1 MDMTTYKLAVI
12 PGPGIGG
19 EVVPEAVR
27 LLEST
32 DLNFDCRYFEIG
44 FEVWKKTGSPVPDD
58 VLAGVRETQAC
69 LFGATTTPVG
79 VPGYKSAIIMLR
91 RALGLYAN
99 VRPAKSYPTQKG
111 MKDVDLVIVRENTE
125 GMYSGW
131 EFALPDSA
139 YTIRVITRKATERI
153 ARFAFELAMKRRKK
167 VTIVTKAN
175 VLRVSDGL
183 FLEVAQKVAEDY
195 PDVEVEEAF
204 VDVTAM
210 RLVLKPQI
218 FDVIVTSNLFGD
230 ILSDESA
237 GLVGGLG
244 LAPSANIGDD
254 YALFEPV
261 HGSAPRLAGKDIA
274 NPMAAIMASKM
285 MLDYFGENRWAERIE
300 KAIVSVLE
308 EGKVLTPD
316 LGGSSSTK
324 QVTDAIIDVL

>member
-1 MDMTTYKLAVI
+1 MTTYKIAVI

-27 LLEST
+27 VLEST
-32 DLNFDCRYFEIG
+32 DLTFDFRYFEVG
-44 FEVWKKTGSPVPDD
+44 YEVFQKTGTPVPDD
-58 VLAGVRETQAC
+58 VLAGIRKTQAC

-79 VPGYKSAIIMLR
+79 VPGYKSAIITLR

-99 VRPAKSYPTQKG
+99 VRPAKSLPIEKS

-125 GMYSGW
+125 GLYSGM
-131 EFALPDSA
+131 EFELADSA
-139 YTIRVITRKATERI
+139 YSIRVITRKATERI
-153 ARFAFELAMKRRKK
+153 ARFAFDLAMKRSKK
-167 VTIVTKAN
+167 VTVVTKAN
-175 VLRVSDGL
+175 VLRMSDGL
-183 FLEVAQKVAEDY
+183 FLEVARKVAEDY
-195 PDVEVEEAF
+195 PEVEVEEAF

-210 RLVLKPQI
+210 RLVLKPHI

-230 ILSDESA
+230 ILSDETA

-244 LAPSANIGDD
+244 LTPSANIGAD
-254 YALFEPV
+254 YGLFEPV

-285 MLDYFGENRWAERIE
+285 MLDYLGETGWAERIE
-300 KAIVSVLE
+300 NAVVTVLE

-324 QVTDAIIDVL
+324 QVTDAIIAAL

>member
-1 MDMTTYKLAVI
+1 MTTYKLAVI
-12 PGPGIGG
+12 PGPGIGA

-32 DLNFDCRYFEIG
+32 DLTFDCRYMEIG
-44 FEVWKKTGSPVPDD
+44 YEVFKKTGTPVPDE
-58 VLAGVRETQAC
+58 VLTEIRKTQAC

-79 VPGYKSAIIMLR
+79 VPGYKSAIITLR

-99 VRPAKSYPTQKG
+99 VRPAKSYPIQKS

-125 GMYSGW
+125 GLYSGM
-131 EFALPDSA
+131 EFELPDSA
-139 YTIRVITRKATERI
+139 YTLRVITRKATERI
-153 ARFAFELAMKRRKK
+153 ARYAFDLAMKRRKK
-167 VTIVTKAN
+167 VTVVTKAN
-175 VLRVSDGL
+175 VLRKSDGL
-183 FLEVAQKVAEDY
+183 FLEVSRKVAEDY
-195 PDVEVEEAF
+195 PDVEMEEAF

-210 RLVLKPQI
+210 RLVLKPNI

-230 ILSDESA
+230 ILSDEAA

-244 LAPSANIGDD
+244 LAPSANIGAD

-261 HGSAPRLAGKDIA
+261 HGSAPRLAGKGIA
-274 NPMAAIMASKM
+274 NPMAAILASKM
-285 MLDYFGENRWAERIE
+285 MLDYLGENRWAERVE
-300 KAIVSVLE
+300 NAVVSVLE

-324 QVTDAIIDVL
+324 QVTDAIIDAL

>member
-1 MDMTTYKLAVI
+1 MTTYKLAVI

-32 DLNFDCRYFEIG
+32 DLTFDCRYFEIG
-44 FEVWKKTGSPVPDD
+44 FEVWQKTGTPVPED

-131 EFALPDSA
+131 EFKLPDSA
-139 YTIRVITRKATERI
+139 YTIRVISRKATERI
-153 ARFAFELAMKRRKK
+153 TRFAFELAMKRRKK
-167 VTIVTKAN
+167 VTVVTKAN

-183 FLEVAQKVAEDY
+183 FLEVAREVAKDY

-210 RLVLKPQI
+210 RLILKPTI

-244 LAPSANIGDD
+244 LAPSANIGAD

-261 HGSAPRLAGKDIA
+261 HGSAPRLAEKNIA

-285 MLDYFGENRWAERIE
+285 MLDYLGENSWAERIE
-300 KAIVSVLE
+300 NAIVSVLK

-324 QVTDAIIDVL
+324 QVTDAIIDAL

>member
-1 MDMTTYKLAVI
+1 MTTYKLAVI
-12 PGPGIGG
+12 PGPGIGA

-27 LLEST
+27 LLGNT
-32 DLNFDCRYFEIG
+32 DLTFDCRYFEIG
-44 FEVWKKTGSPVPDD
+44 FEVWKKTGTPVPDD

-99 VRPAKSYPTQKG
+99 IRPAKSYPTQKG

-125 GMYSGW
+125 GTYSGW
-131 EFALPDSA
+131 AFALPDSA
-139 YTIRVITRKATERI
+139 YTMRVITRKATERI
-153 ARFAFELAMKRRKK
+153 TRYAFELAMKRRKK
-167 VTIVTKAN
+167 VTVVTKAN

-183 FLEVAQKVAEDY
+183 FLEVARKVSEDY

-210 RLVLKPQI
+210 RLVLKPTI

-244 LAPSANIGDD
+244 LAPSANIGTD

-261 HGSAPRLAGKDIA
+261 HGSAPRLAGKNIA

-285 MLDYFGENRWAERIE
+285 MLDYLGENRWAERIDN
-300 KAIVSVLE
+300 AIISVLE

-324 QVTDAIIDVL
+324 QVTDAIIDAL

>member
-1 MDMTTYKLAVI
+1 MTTYKLAVI
-12 PGPGIGG
+12 PGPGIGE
-19 EVVPEAVR
+19 EVVSEAIR

-32 DLNFDCRYFEIG
+32 DLTFDCNYFEIG
-44 FEVWKKTGSPVPDD
+44 YDVFKKTGTPVPGD
-58 VLAGVRETQAC
+58 VLAGIRKTQAC

-79 VPGYKSAIIMLR
+79 VPGYKSAIITLR

-99 VRPAKSYPTQKG
+99 VRPAKSYPIAKS

-125 GMYSGW
+125 GMYSGM
-131 EFALPDSA
+131 EFELPDSA

-153 ARFAFELAMKRRKK
+153 TRFAFDLAMKRTKK
-167 VTIVTKAN
+167 VTVVTKAN
-175 VLRVSDGL
+175 VLRKSDGL
-183 FLEVAQKVAEDY
+183 FLEVSRKVAKDY

-210 RLVLKPQI
+210 RLVLKPNI

-230 ILSDESA
+230 ILSDEAA

-244 LAPSANIGDD
+244 LAPSANIGTD

-261 HGSAPRLAGKDIA
+261 HGSAPRLAGKGIA
-274 NPMAAIMASKM
+274 NPMAAILASRM
-285 MLDYFGENRWAERIE
+285 MLDYLGENKWAERIE
-300 KAIVSVLE
+300 NAIITVLK

-316 LGGSSSTK
+316 LGGSSSTT

>member
-1 MDMTTYKLAVI
+1 MTTYKLAVI
-12 PGPGIGG
+12 PGPGIGA
-19 EVVPEAVR
+19 EVTSEAVR

-32 DLNFDCRYFEIG
+32 DLTFDCRYFEIG
-44 FEVWKKTGSPVPDD
+44 YEVFLKTGTPVPDD
-58 VLAGVRETQAC
+58 VLAGIRKTQAC

-79 VPGYKSAIIMLR
+79 VPGYKSAIITLR
-91 RALGLYAN
+91 TALGLYAN
-99 VRPAKSYPTQKG
+99 VRPAKSYPVPKS

-131 EFALPDSA
+131 EFELPDSA
-139 YTIRVITRKATERI
+139 YTVRVITRKATERI
-153 ARFAFELAMKRRKK
+153 TRFAFELAMKRRKK

-175 VLRVSDGL
+175 VLRLSDGL
-183 FLEVAQKVAEDY
+183 FLEVARKVAEDY

-210 RLVLKPQI
+210 RLILKPNI

-244 LAPSANIGDD
+244 LAPSANIGAD

-261 HGSAPRLAGKDIA
+261 HGSAPRLAGKGIA
-274 NPMAAIMASKM
+274 NPMAAILASKM
-285 MLDYFGENRWAERIE
+285 MLEYLGENRWAERIE
-300 KAIVSVLE
+300 NAIVTVLK

-316 LGGSSSTK
+316 LGGSSSTT
-324 QVTDAIIDVL
+324 QGY

>member
-1 MDMTTYKLAVI
+1 MTTYKLAVI
-12 PGPGIGG
+12 PGPGIGA

-32 DLNFDCRYFEIG
+32 DLTFDCRYMEIG
-44 FEVWKKTGSPVPDD
+44 YEVFKKTGTPVPDE
-58 VLAGVRETQAC
+58 VLTEIRKTQAC

-79 VPGYKSAIIMLR
+79 VPGYKSAIITLR

-99 VRPAKSYPTQKG
+99 VRPAKSYPIQKS

-125 GMYSGW
+125 GLYSGM
-131 EFALPDSA
+131 EFELPDSA
-139 YTIRVITRKATERI
+139 YTLRVITRKATERI
-153 ARFAFELAMKRRKK
+153 TQFAFDLAMKRRKK
-167 VTIVTKAN
+167 VTVVTKAN
-175 VLRVSDGL
+175 VLRKSDGL
-183 FLEVAQKVAEDY
+183 FLEVARKVAEDY

-210 RLVLKPQI
+210 RLILKPHI

-230 ILSDESA
+230 ILSDEAA

-244 LAPSANIGDD
+244 LAPSANIGAD

-261 HGSAPRLAGKDIA
+261 HGSAPRLAGRGIA
-274 NPMAAIMASKM
+274 NPMAAILASKM
-285 MLDYFGENRWAERIE
+285 MLDYLGENRWAERVE
-300 KAIVSVLE
+300 KAVVSVLE

-324 QVTDAIIDVL
+324 QVTDAIIDAL

>member
-1 MDMTTYKLAVI
+1 MTTYKLAVI
-12 PGPGIGG
+12 PGPGIGA
-19 EVVPEAVR
+19 EVISETVR

-32 DLNFDCRYFEIG
+32 DLSFDCRYFEVG
-44 FEVWKKTGSPVPDD
+44 YEVWQKTGSPVPDD
-58 VLAGVRETQAC
+58 VLAGISKTQAC

-79 VPGYKSAIIMLR
+79 VPGYKSAIITLR
-91 RALGLYAN
+91 TALGLYAN
-99 VRPAKSYPTQKG
+99 VRPAKSYPNQKG
-111 MKDVDLVIVRENTE
+111 MNDVDLVIVRENTE

-131 EFALPDSA
+131 EFELPDSA

-153 ARFAFELAMKRRKK
+153 TRFAFELAMKRRKK

-175 VLRVSDGL
+175 VLRKSDGL
-183 FLEVAQKVAEDY
+183 FLEVARKVAENY
-195 PDVEVEEAF
+195 PDVEVDEAF

-210 RLVLKPQI
+210 RLILKPNI

-244 LAPSANIGDD
+244 LAPSANIGAD

-261 HGSAPRLAGKDIA
+261 HGSAPRLAGKGIA
-274 NPMAAIMASKM
+274 NPMAAILASKM
-285 MLDYFGENRWAERIE
+285 MLEYLGENRWAERIE
-300 KAIVSVLE
+300 NAIVNVLN

-316 LGGSSSTK
+316 LGGSSSTT
-324 QVTDAIIDVL
+324 QVTDAIIDAL

>member
-1 MDMTTYKLAVI
+1 MTMYKLAII
-12 PGPGIGG
+12 PGPGIGA
-19 EVVPEAVR
+19 EVINETVR

-32 DLNFDCRYFEIG
+32 DLTFDCRYFEVG
-44 FEVWKKTGSPVPDD
+44 YETWQKTGSPVPDD
-58 VLAGVRETQAC
+58 VLVGMRKTQAC

-79 VPGYKSAIIMLR
+79 VSGYTSAIIMLR
-91 RALGLYAN
+91 NALGLYAN
-99 VRPAKSYPTQKG
+99 VRPAKSYPNQKG
-111 MKDVDLVIVRENTE
+111 MKGIDLVIVRENTE

-131 EFALPDSA
+131 EFELPDSA

-153 ARFAFELAMKRRKK
+153 TRFAFELATKRRRK

-175 VLRVSDGL
+175 VLRKSDGL
-183 FLEVAQKVAEDY
+183 FLDVAKKIAEDY

-210 RLVLKPQI
+210 RLILKPDT

-244 LAPSANIGDD
+244 LAPSANIGVD

-261 HGSAPRLAGKDIA
+261 HGSAPRLAGKGIA
-274 NPMAAIMASKM
+274 NPMAAILASKM
-285 MLDYFGENRWAERIE
+285 MLEYLDEKKWAERIE
-300 KAIVSVLE
+300 SAIISVLN

-316 LGGSSSTK
+316 LGGSSSTT
-324 QVTDAIIDVL
+324 QVTDAIIDAL

>member
-1 MDMTTYKLAVI
+1 MTTYKIAVI
-12 PGPGIGG
+12 PGPGIGA

-32 DLNFDCRYFEIG
+32 DLTFDFSYMEIG
-44 FEVWKKTGSPVPDD
+44 YEVFKKTGTPVPDD
-58 VLAGVRETQAC
+58 VLAGIRKTQAC

-79 VPGYKSAIIMLR
+79 VPGYKSAIITLR

-99 VRPAKSYPTQKG
+99 VRPAKSYPIQKS

-125 GMYSGW
+125 GLYSGM
-131 EFALPDSA
+131 EFELADSA
-139 YTIRVITRKATERI
+139 YSIRVITRKATERI
-153 ARFAFELAMKRRKK
+153 ARFAFDLAMKRRKK
-167 VTIVTKAN
+167 VTVVTKAN
-175 VLRVSDGL
+175 VLRMSDGL
-183 FLEVAQKVAEDY
+183 FLEVSRKVAEDY

-210 RLVLKPQI
+210 RLILKPQI

-230 ILSDESA
+230 ILSDEAA

-244 LAPSANIGDD
+244 LAPSANIGAD

-261 HGSAPRLAGKDIA
+261 HGSAPRLAGRGIA

-285 MLDYFGENRWAERIE
+285 MLDYLGESRWAERVE
-300 KAIVSVLE
+300 NAVVTVLE

-324 QVTDAIIDVL
+324 QVTDAIIDAL

>member
-1 MDMTTYKLAVI
+1 MTAYKIAVI

-32 DLNFDCRYFEIG
+32 DLNFDFRYFEVG
-44 FEVWKKTGSPVPDD
+44 YEVFQKTGTPVPDD
-58 VLAGVRETQAC
+58 VLVGITETQAC

-79 VPGYKSAIIMLR
+79 VPGYKSAIITLR

-99 VRPAKSYPTQKG
+99 VRPAKSYPIPKS
-111 MKDVDLVIVRENTE
+111 MEDVDLVIVRENTE

-131 EFALPDSA
+131 EFELADSA
-139 YTIRVITRKATERI
+139 YSIRVITRKATERI
-153 ARFAFELAMKRRKK
+153 ARFAFDLAMKRRRK
-167 VTIVTKAN
+167 VTVVTKAN
-175 VLRVSDGL
+175 VLRLSDGL
-183 FLEVAQKVAEDY
+183 FLEVTRKVAEDY

-210 RLVLKPQI
+210 RLILKPNI

-230 ILSDESA
+230 ILSDEAA

-244 LAPSANIGDD
+244 LAPSANIGAD
-254 YALFEPV
+254 YGLFEPV
-261 HGSAPRLAGKDIA
+261 HGSAPRLAGKGIA
-274 NPMAAIMASKM
+274 NPMAAIMASRM
-285 MLDYFGENRWAERIE
+285 MLEYLGENGWAERIE
-300 KAIVSVLE
+300 KAIVTVLE
-308 EGKVLTPD
+308 DGKVLTPD

-324 QVTDAIIDVL
+324 QVTDVIIGAL

>member
-1 MDMTTYKLAVI
+1 MTTYKLAVI
-12 PGPGIGG
+12 PGPGIGA
-19 EVVPEAVR
+19 EVTAEAVR

-32 DLNFDCRYFEIG
+32 DLPFDCRYFEIG
-44 FEVWKKTGSPVPDD
+44 YEVFLKTGTPVPDD
-58 VLAGVRETQAC
+58 VLAGIRKTQAC

-79 VPGYKSAIIMLR
+79 VPGYKSAIITLR
-91 RALGLYAN
+91 TALGLYAN
-99 VRPAKSYPTQKG
+99 VRPAKSYPVPKS

-131 EFALPDSA
+131 EFELPDSA
-139 YTIRVITRKATERI
+139 YTVRVITRKATERI
-153 ARFAFELAMKRRKK
+153 TMFAFELAMKRRKK

-175 VLRVSDGL
+175 VLRLSDGL
-183 FLEVAQKVAEDY
+183 FLEVARKVAEDY
-195 PDVEVEEAF
+195 PDVELEEAF

-210 RLVLKPQI
+210 RLILKPNI

-244 LAPSANIGDD
+244 LAPSANIGVD

-261 HGSAPRLAGKDIA
+261 HGSAPRLAGKGIA
-274 NPMAAIMASKM
+274 NPMAAILASKM
-285 MLDYFGENRWAERIE
+285 MLEYLGENRWAERIE
-300 KAIVSVLE
+300 NAIVTVLN

-316 LGGSSSTK
+316 LGGSSSTT
-324 QVTDAIIDVL
+324 QVTDAIIDAL

>member
-1 MDMTTYKLAVI
+1 MTTYKIAVI

-32 DLNFDCRYFEIG
+32 DLTFDCRYFEIG
-44 FEVWKKTGSPVPDD
+44 YEVFKKTGTPVPDD
-58 VLAGVRETQAC
+58 VLAGIRKTQAC

-79 VPGYKSAIIMLR
+79 VPGYKSAIITLR

-99 VRPAKSYPTQKG
+99 VRPAKSYPVQKS

-125 GMYSGW
+125 GMYSGM
-131 EFALPDSA
+131 EFELPDSA

-153 ARFAFELAMKRRKK
+153 ARFAFDLAMKRRKK

-175 VLRVSDGL
+175 VLRLSDGL
-183 FLEVAQKVAEDY
+183 FLEVARKVAEDY
-195 PDVEVEEAF
+195 PEVEVEEAF

-210 RLVLKPQI
+210 RLILKPHI

-230 ILSDESA
+230 VLSDEAA

-244 LAPSANIGDD
+244 LAPSANIGAD

-261 HGSAPRLAGKDIA
+261 HGSAPRLAGREIA

-285 MLDYFGENRWAERIE
+285 MLDYLGETGWAERVE
-300 KAIVSVLE
+300 KAVVTVLE

-324 QVTDAIIDVL
+324 QVTDAIIKAL

>member
-1 MDMTTYKLAVI
+1 MTTYKIAVI

-27 LLEST
+27 VLEST
-32 DLNFDCRYFEIG
+32 DLTFDCCYFEVG
-44 FEVWKKTGSPVPDD
+44 YEVFQKTGTPVPDD
-58 VLAGVRETQAC
+58 VLAGIRKTQAC

-79 VPGYKSAIIMLR
+79 VPGYKSAIITLR

-99 VRPAKSYPTQKG
+99 VRPAKSLPIQKS
-111 MKDVDLVIVRENTE
+111 MKNVDLVIVRENTE
-125 GMYSGW
+125 DLYSGM
-131 EFALPDSA
+131 EFALADSA
-139 YTIRVITRKATERI
+139 YSIRVITRKATERI
-153 ARFAFELAMKRRKK
+153 ARFAFNLAMKRSKK
-167 VTIVTKAN
+167 VTVVTKAN
-175 VLRVSDGL
+175 VLRMSDGL
-183 FLEVAQKVAEDY
+183 FLEVARKVAEDY

-210 RLVLKPQI
+210 RLILKPHI

-230 ILSDESA
+230 ILSDEAA

-244 LAPSANIGDD
+244 LAPSANIGAD
-254 YALFEPV
+254 YGLFEPV
-261 HGSAPRLAGKDIA
+261 HGSAPRLAGKEIA

-285 MLDYFGENRWAERIE
+285 MLDYLGENGWAERIE
-300 KAIVSVLE
+300 KAVITVLE

-324 QVTDAIIDVL
+324 QVTDAIIKAL

>member
-1 MDMTTYKLAVI
+1 MTTYKLAVI
-12 PGPGIGG
+12 PGPGIGA
-19 EVVPEAVR
+19 EVISETVR

-32 DLNFDCRYFEIG
+32 DLSFDCRYFEVG
-44 FEVWKKTGSPVPDD
+44 YEVWQKTGSPVPDD
-58 VLAGVRETQAC
+58 VLAGIRKTQAC

-79 VPGYKSAIIMLR
+79 VLGYKSAIITLR
-91 RALGLYAN
+91 TALGLYAN
-99 VRPAKSYPTQKG
+99 VRPAKSYPNQKG
-111 MKDVDLVIVRENTE
+111 MNDVDLVIVRENTE

-131 EFALPDSA
+131 EFELPDSA

-153 ARFAFELAMKRRKK
+153 TRFAFELAMKRRKK

-175 VLRVSDGL
+175 VLRKSDGL
-183 FLEVAQKVAEDY
+183 FLEVARKVAEDY
-195 PDVEVEEAF
+195 PAVEVDEAF

-210 RLVLKPQI
+210 RLILKPNI

-244 LAPSANIGDD
+244 LAPSANIGAN

-261 HGSAPRLAGKDIA
+261 HGSAPRLAGKGIA
-274 NPMAAIMASKM
+274 NPMAAILASKM
-285 MLDYFGENRWAERIE
+285 MLDYLGENRWAERIE
-300 KAIVSVLE
+300 NAIVAVLN

-316 LGGSSSTK
+316 LGGSSSTT
-324 QVTDAIIDVL
+324 QVTDAIIDAL